1 MKAKIPNNIKKYKTK
16 ALFGLSWLQA
26 AMLGVGLAVGG
37 FFFWLLWGVCHM
49 PMNAA
54 VVIAVILMLPI
65 VASGFLQVS
74 GLNFFQIVAKIIN
87 ESLYHTN
94 YRPLT
99 MKGVGRD
106 EEK

>member
-16 ALFGLSWLQA
+16 ALGGLSWLQA
-26 AMLGVGLAVGG
+26 AMLGAGLAVGG
-37 FFFWLLWGVCHM
+37 AIFCLLYFICHV

-54 VVIAVILMLPI
+54 VIIAVIFLIPI

-74 GLNFFQIVAKIIN
+74 GLNFFQIIKRIIN

-99 MKGVGRD
+99 MKGVGRN
-106 EEK
+106 EKR